1 MRMMKLKYLICNH
14 KNKLT
19 YNELKKYTNGFK
31 NIDTSKV
38 KFIVCPSLPY
48 IYNFIDYELCSQD
61 ISQYEEVITG
71 ETTGKQLK
79 ELLIK
84 YVLIGHAERR
94 KYLKENN
101 EVLIRKIKM
110 ANKNDIKVIYC
121 VTEEESD
128 LDSAKRK
135 IKEYIDSVNLYLK
148 DDAIIAYEPI
158 WAIGNDL
165 ELDYNYINEIISYIK
180 ELTNK
185 EVIYGGSVNEKNI
198 DNFINNLQIE
208 GFLISNSGLDL
219 DKLSQIINKMS

>member
-1 MRMMKLKYLICNH
+1 MMKLKYLICNH

-19 YNELKKYTNGFK
+19 YNELKKYTNGLK

-38 KFIVCPSLPY
+38 KFVVCPSLPY

>member
-1 MRMMKLKYLICNH
+1 MMKLKYLICNH

-19 YNELKKYTNGFK
+19 YNELKKYTSGLK

-38 KFIVCPSLPY
+38 KFVVCPSLPY

-198 DNFINNLQIE
+198 DNFINNPQIE

>member
-19 YNELKKYTNGFK
+19 YNELKKYTNELK

-61 ISQYEEVITG
+61 ISQYDEVITG

-101 EVLIRKIKM
+101 DILIRKIKM
-110 ANKNDIKVIYC
+110 ANKNGIKVIYC

-135 IKEYIDSVNLYLK
+135 IKVSLDSVNLYLK
-148 DDAIIAYEPI
+148 EDAIIAYEPM

-165 ELDYNYINEIISYIK
+165 ELDYEYINEIISFIK
-180 ELTNK
+180 GITNK
-185 EVIYGGSVNEKNI
+185 EVIYGGSVNNKNI
-198 DNFINNLQIE
+198 DNFLKNPEIS
-208 GFLISNSGLDL
+208 GFLVSNAALNL
-219 DKLSQIINKMS
+219 DKLSQIIEKMS

>member
-1 MRMMKLKYLICNH
+1 MMKLKYLICNH

-19 YNELKKYTNGFK
+19 YNELKKYTNGLK

-121 VTEEESD
+121 VTEEEND

-198 DNFINNLQIE
+198 DNFINNPQIE

>member
-1 MRMMKLKYLICNH
+1 
-14 KNKLT
+14 
-19 YNELKKYTNGFK
+19 
-31 NIDTSKV
+31 
-38 KFIVCPSLPY
+38 
-48 IYNFIDYELCSQD
+48 
-61 ISQYEEVITG
+61 
-71 ETTGKQLK
+71 
-79 ELLIK
+79 
-84 YVLIGHAERR
+84 
-94 KYLKENN
+94 
-101 EVLIRKIKM
+101 M

-148 DDAIIAYEPI
+148 DNAIIAYEPI

-198 DNFINNLQIE
+198 DNFINNPQIE

>member
-1 MRMMKLKYLICNH
+1 MMKLKYLICNH

-19 YNELKKYTNGFK
+19 YNELKKYTNGLK

-38 KFIVCPSLPY
+38 KFVICPSLPY

-198 DNFINNLQIE
+198 DNFINNPQIE

>member
-1 MRMMKLKYLICNH
+1 MTKLKYLICNH

-19 YNELKKYTNGFK
+19 YNELKKYTSGLK

-94 KYLKENN
+94 KYLKENS

-198 DNFINNLQIE
+198 DNFINNPQIE

-219 DKLSQIINKMS
+219 DKLSQIIKKMP

>member
-1 MRMMKLKYLICNH
+1 MKYLICNH

-19 YNELKKYTNGFK
+19 YNELKKYTNGLK

-48 IYNFIDYELCSQD
+48 IYNFIDYKLCSQD

-198 DNFINNLQIE
+198 DNFINNPQIE

>member
-1 MRMMKLKYLICNH
+1 MMKLKYLICNH

-19 YNELKKYTNGFK
+19 YNELKKYTNRLK

-148 DDAIIAYEPI
+148 EDAIIAYEPI

-198 DNFINNLQIE
+198 DNFINNPQIE

>member
-1 MRMMKLKYLICNH
+1 MMKLKYLICNH

-19 YNELKKYTNGFK
+19 YNELKKYTNGLK

-38 KFIVCPSLPY
+38 KFVVCPSLPY

-198 DNFINNLQIE
+198 DNFINNPQIE

-219 DKLSQIINKMS
+219 DK

>member
-1 MRMMKLKYLICNH
+1 MMKLKYLICNH

-19 YNELKKYTNGFK
+19 YNELKKYTNGLK

-38 KFIVCPSLPY
+38 KFVVCPSLPY

-185 EVIYGGSVNEKNI
+185 EVIYGGSINEKNI
-198 DNFINNLQIE
+198 DNFINNPQIE

>member
-1 MRMMKLKYLICNH
+1 MMKLKYLICNH

-19 YNELKKYTNGFK
+19 YNELKKYTNGLK

-38 KFIVCPSLPY
+38 KFVVCPSLPY

-198 DNFINNLQIE
+198 DNFINNSQIE

>member
-1 MRMMKLKYLICNH
+1 MMKLKYLICNH

-19 YNELKKYTNGFK
+19 YNELKKYTNGLK

-38 KFIVCPSLPY
+38 KFVVCPSLPY

-198 DNFINNLQIE
+198 DNFINNPQIE

>member
-1 MRMMKLKYLICNH
+1 MMKLKYLICNH

-19 YNELKKYTNGFK
+19 YNELKKYTNGLK

-38 KFIVCPSLPY
+38 KFIVCPS
-48 IYNFIDYELCSQD
+48 
-61 ISQYEEVITG
+61 
-71 ETTGKQLK
+71 
-79 ELLIK
+79 LIK

-198 DNFINNLQIE
+198 DNFINNPQIE

>member
-1 MRMMKLKYLICNH
+1 MMKLKYLICNH

-19 YNELKKYTNGFK
+19 YNELKKYTNRLK

-198 DNFINNLQIE
+198 DNFINNPQIE

>member
-1 MRMMKLKYLICNH
+1 MMKLKYLICNH

-19 YNELKKYTNGFK
+19 YNELKKYTNGLK

-38 KFIVCPSLPY
+38 KFVVCPSLPY

-121 VTEEESD
+121 VTEEEND

-198 DNFINNLQIE
+198 DNFINNPQIE

>member
-1 MRMMKLKYLICNH
+1 MMKLKYLICNH

-19 YNELKKYTNGFK
+19 YNELKKYTNRLK

-148 DDAIIAYEPI
+148 DDVIIAYEPI

-198 DNFINNLQIE
+198 DNFINNPQIE

>member
-1 MRMMKLKYLICNH
+1 MMKLKYLICNH

-19 YNELKKYTNGFK
+19 YNELKKYTNGLK

-38 KFIVCPSLPY
+38 KFLVCPSLPY

-148 DDAIIAYEPI
+148 EDAIIAYEPI

-198 DNFINNLQIE
+198 DNFINNPQIE

>member
-1 MRMMKLKYLICNH
+1 MMKLKYLICNH

-19 YNELKKYTNGFK
+19 YNELKKYTNELK

-121 VTEEESD
+121 VTEEEND

-198 DNFINNLQIE
+198 DNFINNPQIE

>member
-1 MRMMKLKYLICNH
+1 MMKLKYLICNH

-19 YNELKKYTNGFK
+19 YNELKKYTNGLK

-38 KFIVCPSLPY
+38 KFVVCPSLPY

-185 EVIYGGSVNEKNI
+185 EVIYGGRVNEKNI
-198 DNFINNLQIE
+198 DNFINNPQIE

>member
-1 MRMMKLKYLICNH
+1 MMKLKYLICNH

-19 YNELKKYTNGFK
+19 YNELKKYTNGLK

-198 DNFINNLQIE
+198 DNFINNPQIE

>member
-1 MRMMKLKYLICNH
+1 MMKLKYLICNH

-19 YNELKKYTNGFK
+19 YNELKKYTNGLK

-38 KFIVCPSLPY
+38 KFVVCPSLPY

-180 ELTNK
+180 ELTNT
-185 EVIYGGSVNEKNI
+185 Y
-198 DNFINNLQIE
+198 D
-208 GFLISNSGLDL
+208 
-219 DKLSQIINKMS
+219 

>member
-1 MRMMKLKYLICNH
+1 MMKLKYLICNH

-19 YNELKKYTNGFK
+19 YNELKKYTNGLK

-38 KFIVCPSLPY
+38 KFVVCPSLPY

-185 EVIYGGSVNEKNI
+185 EVVYGGSVNEKNI
-198 DNFINNLQIE
+198 DNFINNPQIE

>member
-1 MRMMKLKYLICNH
+1 MMKLKYLICNH

-19 YNELKKYTNGFK
+19 YNELKKYTNGLK

-38 KFIVCPSLPY
+38 KFVVCPSLPY

-79 ELLIK
+79 DLLIK

-198 DNFINNLQIE
+198 DNFINNPQIE

>member
-19 YNELKKYTNGFK
+19 YNELKKYTNELK

-61 ISQYEEVITG
+61 ISQYDEVITG

-101 EVLIRKIKM
+101 DILIRKIKM
-110 ANKNDIKVIYC
+110 ANKNGIKVIYC

-135 IKEYIDSVNLYLK
+135 IKESLDSVNLYLK
-148 DDAIIAYEPI
+148 EDAIIAYEPM

-165 ELDYNYINEIISYIK
+165 ELDYEYINEIISFIK
-180 ELTNK
+180 GITNK
-185 EVIYGGSVNEKNI
+185 EVIYGGSVNNKNI
-198 DNFINNLQIE
+198 DNFLKNPEIS
-208 GFLISNSGLDL
+208 GFLVSNAALNL
-219 DKLSQIINKMS
+219 DKLSQIIEKMS

>member
-1 MRMMKLKYLICNH
+1 MMKLKYLICNH

-19 YNELKKYTNGFK
+19 YNELKKYTNRLK

-135 IKEYIDSVNLYLK
+135 IKEYVDSVNLYLK
-148 DDAIIAYEPI
+148 EDAIIAYEPI

-198 DNFINNLQIE
+198 DNFINNPQIE

>member
-1 MRMMKLKYLICNH
+1 MMKLKYLICNH

-19 YNELKKYTNGFK
+19 YNELKKYTNGLK

>member
-1 MRMMKLKYLICNH
+1 MMKLKYLICNH

-19 YNELKKYTNGFK
+19 YNELKKYTNGLK

-38 KFIVCPSLPY
+38 KFVVCPSLPY

-198 DNFINNLQIE
+198 DNFINNPQIE

-219 DKLSQIINKMS
+219 DKLSRIINKMS

>member
-1 MRMMKLKYLICNH
+1 MMKLKYLICNH

-19 YNELKKYTNGFK
+19 YNELKKYTNRLK

-48 IYNFIDYELCSQD
+48 IYNFIDYKLCSQD

-198 DNFINNLQIE
+198 DNFINNPQIE

>member
-1 MRMMKLKYLICNH
+1 MMKLKYLICNH

-19 YNELKKYTNGFK
+19 YNELKKYTNGLK

-38 KFIVCPSLPY
+38 KFVVCPSLPY

-71 ETTGKQLK
+71 EITGKQLK

-219 DKLSQIINKMS
+219 GKLSQIINKMS

>member
-1 MRMMKLKYLICNH
+1 MNQLNVTME
-14 KNKLT
+14 KNVV
-19 YNELKKYTNGFK
+19 
-31 NIDTSKV
+31 S
-38 KFIVCPSLPY
+38 FIVCPSLPY

-198 DNFINNLQIE
+198 DNFINNPQIE

>member
-1 MRMMKLKYLICNH
+1 MMKLKYLICNH

-19 YNELKKYTNGFK
+19 YNELKKYTNRLK

-135 IKEYIDSVNLYLK
+135 IKEYVDGVNLYLK

-198 DNFINNLQIE
+198 DNFINNPQIE

>member
-1 MRMMKLKYLICNH
+1 MMKLKYLICNH

-19 YNELKKYTNGFK
+19 YNELKKYTNGLK

-38 KFIVCPSLPY
+38 KFLVCPSLPY

-101 EVLIRKIKM
+101 EILIRKIKM

-198 DNFINNLQIE
+198 DNFINNPQIE

>member
-1 MRMMKLKYLICNH
+1 MMKLKYLICNH

-19 YNELKKYTNGFK
+19 YNELKKYTNGLK

-38 KFIVCPSLPY
+38 KFVVCPSLPY

-148 DDAIIAYEPI
+148 DNAIIAYEPI

-198 DNFINNLQIE
+198 DNFINNPQIE

>member
-1 MRMMKLKYLICNH
+1 MMKLKYLICNH

-19 YNELKKYTNGFK
+19 YNELKKYTNGLK

-38 KFIVCPSLPY
+38 KFVVCPSLPY

-198 DNFINNLQIE
+198 DNFINNPHIE

>member
-1 MRMMKLKYLICNH
+1 MMKLKYLICNH

-19 YNELKKYTNGFK
+19 YNELKKYTNGLK

-38 KFIVCPSLPY
+38 KFVVCPSLPY

-180 ELTNK
+180 ELTN
-185 EVIYGGSVNEKNI
+185 IMT
-198 DNFINNLQIE
+198 
-208 GFLISNSGLDL
+208 NSFR
-219 DKLSQIINKMS
+219 QIITNY

>member
-1 MRMMKLKYLICNH
+1 MMKLKYLICNH

-19 YNELKKYTNGFK
+19 YNELKKYTNGLK

-180 ELTNK
+180 EFTNK

-198 DNFINNLQIE
+198 DNFINNPQIE

>member
-1 MRMMKLKYLICNH
+1 MMKLKYLICNH

-19 YNELKKYTNGFK
+19 YNELKKYTNGLK

-38 KFIVCPSLPY
+38 KFVVCPSLPY

-121 VTEEESD
+121 VTEEEND

-198 DNFINNLQIE
+198 DNFK
-208 GFLISNSGLDL
+208 FRT
-219 DKLSQIINKMS
+219 

>member
-1 MRMMKLKYLICNH
+1 MMKLKYLICNH

-19 YNELKKYTNGFK
+19 YNELKKYTNGLK

-38 KFIVCPSLPY
+38 KFVVCPSLPY

-135 IKEYIDSVNLYLK
+135 IKESIDSVNLYLK

-198 DNFINNLQIE
+198 DNFINNPQIE

>member
-1 MRMMKLKYLICNH
+1 MMKLKYLICNH

-19 YNELKKYTNGFK
+19 YNELKKYTNGLK

-38 KFIVCPSLPY
+38 KFVVCPSLPY

-101 EVLIRKIKM
+101 EILIRKIKM

-198 DNFINNLQIE
+198 DNFINNPQIE